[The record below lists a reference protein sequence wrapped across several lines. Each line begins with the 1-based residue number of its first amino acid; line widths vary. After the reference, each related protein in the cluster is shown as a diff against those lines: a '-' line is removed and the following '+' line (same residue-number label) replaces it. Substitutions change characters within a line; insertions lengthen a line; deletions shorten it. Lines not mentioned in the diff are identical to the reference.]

1 MSTRSRIG
9 RLCFSL
15 AAVLA
20 TSVAQPQEPFGLDTT
35 FRLNADTWYVG
46 SVVPLESG
54 KILLSGRIRFP
65 GDWPGHFRGSVRVHS
80 NGAFDM
86 DFQDFPHTFGGGRAT
101 RWNDRIYIQGG
112 QIVRR
117 LWGDGLIDPSF
128 IMMNDG
134 PYFASYQGGD
144 YHVFPDG
151 RVLMTGY
158 HSLNDSVRGFTG
170 QHCLIWFS
178 NEGYLDTTRIHRT
191 CAPLHMTNTLHE
203 QPDGKFLVCGTGNI
217 YDGQPVGH
225 TFRIHPNGDLDTT
238 FHPGTPWHNFNAFTT
253 LDDGRIIGSGLVKT
267 EFDSPDSIHIVRLL
281 PDGAI
286 DSTFNYLLH
295 LRNDQLGQF
304 LPLWHTVLP
313 DGRIVLHGNFSE
325 VEGHPRGGIALLDAD
340 GHLLHTHFTGGGC
353 GAYDYQG
360 YIYHGTQGMV
370 QAPDGSWYI
379 FGAYHGYDDGT
390 INDPGQRLVSRL
402 YGLDVGV
409 AEQPPVPP
417 LRVWPNPG
425 ADRLHIEIPEGL
437 SPDGRATSRVYDA
450 QGRTV
455 LTHPHVS
462 DGVPVDVAALA
473 NGLYTVE
480 VRLPDATRLF
490 TKWMKQ

>member
-20 TSVAQPQEPFGLDTT
+20 ASEAWPQPSFDLDTT
-35 FRLNADTWYVG
+35 FRMNADTWYVT
-46 SVVPLESG
+46 SVAPMPDGRV
-54 KILLSGRIRFP
+54 LLSGMIKFP
-65 GDWPGHFRGSVRVHS
+65 GDDYFRGSARLLP
-80 NGAFDM
+80 NGQRDM
-86 DFQDFPHTFGGGRAT
+86 TFPGFPQTIGQGKLTPWNGQYYVKAAQD
-101 RWNDRIYIQGG
+101 
-112 QIVRR
+112 VRR
-117 LWGDGLIDPSF
+117 LNNDGLIDPTFVTSAEDPLHTIF
-128 IMMNDG
+128 
-134 PYFASYQGGD
+134 QGSD

-151 RVLMTGY
+151 RVLITGV
-158 HSLNDSVRGFTG
+158 HALHDTARGFVG
-170 QHCLIWFS
+170 DHCLIWLT
-178 NEGYLDTTRIHRT
+178 NTGYLDTTRIHRK
-191 CAPLHMTNTLHE
+191 CGPLYMTSTLHE

-238 FHPGTPWHNFNAFTT
+238 FHPGTPWHKFNAFTT

-286 DSTFNYLLH
+286 DTTFNHLLH

-304 LPLWHTVLP
+304 LSLWHTVLP

-360 YIYHGTQGMV
+360 YINHGTMGMT